1 MTLTLVRLAFA
12 GIRSR
17 RLASALTILLSAAAA
32 ATIVLALEVGGT
44 ARDPWQRTF
53 EAAHGA
59 HVLANV
65 SSEADARAVARRP
78 GVVERAAPVPIAR
91 VAVAG
96 GEEMLHLTAPG
107 RAPRVNAPVPTQG
120 SPPRDGGVVLERSFA
135 DALGLRVGDR
145 LRLAA
150 AELPIVGIAISPSQ
164 PRYPRRNP
172 GLAWVTRATLEQVVP
187 DRRTWRWVQ
196 AVRLRDPA
204 AAPAF
209 AAQLVGVETWQD
221 QRATA
226 LAEAQPITLILTTYT
241 IVLLLVV
248 FAVVAI
254 LVGARVS
261 EQHREIGLLK
271 AVGLTPR
278 QVGAVFVIESAA
290 LGLIAVVIGFS
301 IGVLG
306 APRLAAASAE
316 TMLGSPTTAANPWHL
331 VFAAV
336 PVLLV
341 LVASA
346 RSATR
351 RSTRFSVLHAI
362 QSGTATPASPS
373 RLTRALARVSLPV
386 PLALGLTD
394 LLARRHRA
402 IRLAAAIAVTGAA
415 VVFALSMEASLDA
428 QAAGKVSDVP
438 DELPVARLHARR
450 PAARDHADG
459 AGRRR
464 AALGAR
470 AHPRLRRAQ
479 DHRDDT
485 AADRVK
491 PRERPHRGGAR
502 RGGPGDPVG
511 PRALRR
517 RLRDRRR
524 EQRGSRARAVVVA
537 RPRPGRHRPPGRAGH
552 EPPGPPGDQDP
563 HRRRAPLRVTCR
575 YGRTTGPVCTASS
588 ALAGIVLIPFSA
600 SSSQP
605 GSTAPPT

>member
-438 DELPVARLHARR
+438 DELPVLVYTLDALLLVITLTALAAVALLSVRERIRDYGVLKTIGMTPRQIASSLVSAHTAVALVAAVLAIPLGLALYVAVYGIAGGSSEDRVLAPWWWLALVPVGTVLLVVLATSLPARLATRIR
-450 PAARDHADG
+450 TAD
-459 AGRRR
+459 
-464 AALGAR
+464 
-470 AHPRLRRAQ
+470 
-479 DHRDDT
+479 
-485 AADRVK
+485 
-491 PRERPHRGGAR
+491 
-502 RGGPGDPVG
+502 
-511 PRALRR
+511 ALRY
-517 RLRDRRR
+517 
-524 EQRGSRARAVVVA
+524 E
-537 RPRPGRHRPPGRAGH
+537 
-552 EPPGPPGDQDP
+552 
-563 HRRRAPLRVTCR
+563 
-575 YGRTTGPVCTASS
+575 
-588 ALAGIVLIPFSA
+588 
-600 SSSQP
+600 
-605 GSTAPPT
+605 